1 MSMHSTWMSFR
12 SLTADQS
19 VKNQKL
25 RPGTLKRIARF
36 AVPYK
41 ASLTLFLIT
50 VVIDAFL
57 IVATPLLL
65 RRLIDEGVIPKNTE
79 LVTNLAIAV
88 GVIAVADA
96 LFSMAGRWFSSR
108 IGEGLIYDLRKQI
121 FEHVQKQSIAF
132 FTRTQTGALI
142 SRLNSDVIGA
152 QQAFTSTLS
161 GVISNLLSL
170 ILVALAMFT
179 LSWQI
184 TLISLVLLPVFL
196 IPTKWVGRKLQGYT
210 RQSFDLNAGM
220 SATMTERFNVSGA
233 LLVSLYGDSKKEKN
247 EFAEKARR
255 VADIG
260 ISIAMLNRIFFI
272 ALTSVAAVATAV
284 AYGIGGHLAISGEL
298 TVGTLLAITAL
309 LARLYG
315 PLTALSN
322 VRVDVMSALVSFERV
337 FEVLDLKP
345 MVTDRVDAKNL
356 TDTKLDLR
364 FKDVSFSYPKAEE
377 ISLASLEITAKP
389 EIVSSGEVLKG
400 VSFTVASGT
409 LTGIVGPSGA
419 GKSTISSLIPR
430 LYDVN
435 QGVISING
443 TDIRDYTIK
452 SLRNSIGVVTQDSH
466 MFHDSIL
473 VNLKYAKSDAT
484 SNEIE
489 AACKLARIW
498 DFIQSL
504 PNGVDTVV
512 GERGHRLSGGEKQR
526 LAIARLLLKQPSLV
540 ILDEATSHLDSE
552 NEALVQAAL
561 KEALVGRTSIVIAHR
576 LSTIAHADQI
586 LVIDNG
592 EIVEQGKH
600 EQLVEKRGLYFDLFE
615 RQNLQGELI

>member
-25 RPGTLKRIARF
+25 KPGTLKRIASF

-41 ASLTLFLIT
+41 VLLAFFLIT

-79 LVTNLAIAV
+79 LVTSLAFAV

-121 FEHVQKQSIAF
+121 FEHVQRQSIAF

-161 GVISNLLSL
+161 GVISNLLGL
-170 ILVALAMFT
+170 ILVAITMFT

-184 TLISLVLLPVFL
+184 TLISLILLPVFL

-210 RQSFDLNAGM
+210 RQSFDLNAQM

-272 ALTSVAAVATAV
+272 ALTSIAAVATAV

-337 FEVLDLKP
+337 FEVLDLQP
-345 MVTDRVDAKNL
+345 MVTDRDNAKDL
-356 TDTKLDLR
+356 ADTNLDLK
-364 FKDVSFSYPKAEE
+364 FEGVSFTYPKAEE
-377 ISLASLEITAKP
+377 ISLASLEIAAKP
-389 EIVSSGEVLKG
+389 EIITSGKVLKG
-400 VSFTVASGT
+400 ISFTVAAGT

-430 LYDVN
+430 LYDVTH
-435 QGVISING
+435 GVISING
-443 TDIRDYTIK
+443 TDIRDYKIK

-473 VNLKYAKSDAT
+473 VNLKYAKADAT
-484 SNEIE
+484 AIEIE
-489 AACKLARIW
+489 AACKSARIW

-504 PNGVDTVV
+504 PNGLDTVV

-540 ILDEATSHLDSE
+540 ILDEATAHLDSE
-552 NEALVQAAL
+552 NEAMVQAAL

>member
-25 RPGTLKRIARF
+25 RPGTLKRIASF

-210 RQSFDLNAGM
+210 RQSFDLNAQM

-233 LLVSLYGDSKKEKN
+233 LLVSLYGDSKKEKH
-247 EFAEKARR
+247 EFAEKARSF
-255 VADIG
+255 ASGEYASALMKGSDLTDEEFDK
-260 ISIAMLNRIFFI
+260 IATQYA
-272 ALTSVAAVATAV
+272 ALTGLSIEYVRRANLRVKEPQFSQELLRTERMSVGRLDARYKGINENLLSEGTSYDPQSSSISPPYISAFLDYYYNELKVNKMLTYKTSAYSTPGFTWDWKHKKNHVNWDPVTPNTAV
-284 AYGIGGHLAISGEL
+284 DLAEVMSRNPYLKVLAINGYYDLATPFYAAEYTLKHMGLDKRIQSNIILKYYESGHMMYIDPAS
-298 TVGTLLAITAL
+298 G
-309 LARLYG
+309 
-315 PLTALSN
+315 
-322 VRVDVMSALVSFERV
+322 
-337 FEVLDLKP
+337 KQ
-345 MVTDRVDAKNL
+345 
-356 TDTKLDLR
+356 
-364 FKDVSFSYPKAEE
+364 FKDDIIEF
-377 ISLASLEITAKP
+377 
-389 EIVSSGEVLKG
+389 
-400 VSFTVASGT
+400 
-409 LTGIVGPSGA
+409 
-419 GKSTISSLIPR
+419 
-430 LYDVN
+430 
-435 QGVISING
+435 IN
-443 TDIRDYTIK
+443 
-452 SLRNSIGVVTQDSH
+452 L
-466 MFHDSIL
+466 
-473 VNLKYAKSDAT
+473 
-484 SNEIE
+484 
-489 AACKLARIW
+489 
-498 DFIQSL
+498 
-504 PNGVDTVV
+504 
-512 GERGHRLSGGEKQR
+512 
-526 LAIARLLLKQPSLV
+526 
-540 ILDEATSHLDSE
+540 
-552 NEALVQAAL
+552 AL
-561 KEALVGRTSIVIAHR
+561 K
-576 LSTIAHADQI
+576 
-586 LVIDNG
+586 
-592 EIVEQGKH
+592 
-600 EQLVEKRGLYFDLFE
+600 
-615 RQNLQGELI
+615 